1 MIIQNAKGVFTN
13 VVNNAKAEYQDGY
26 VYFTRKAELIPE
38 KFPYCCMTQIENSG
52 DGKTSIG
59 NKPTLWKQGYEWQLA
74 SNKISGALD
83 ELENIE
89 KIITESMQNMGY
101 EQTFSREILNL
112 ADASITR
119 KVIRFNGR
127 VGINSNKENSL
138 YIYRR

>member
-1 MIIQNAKGVFTN
+1 MAMFILR
-13 VVNNAKAEYQDGY
+13 E
-26 VYFTRKAELIPE
+26 KAELIPE

-89 KIITESMQNMGY
+89 KNNY
-101 EQTFSREILNL
+101 
-112 ADASITR
+112 
-119 KVIRFNGR
+119 
-127 VGINSNKENSL
+127 GIHAKHGL
-138 YIYRR
+138 